1 MRRSLLWAALACLAY
16 SGGAATAT
24 DVATTPVTDR
34 FPEIASAYAVVI
46 DDELSWAR
54 ALDSPR
60 QPASLAKL
68 LSGLVLLERDWDP
81 ERLIVVSAS
90 AAAIEGSRVGLR
102 AGEQIRAADALT
114 AMLVRSANDAC
125 LALVEQRS
133 GNSPAFAIEMNRMA
147 QRLGMKA
154 SRFVQPCGLDAPGQY
169 STVRDL
175 LLLAHAAAG
184 SPQIALR
191 AGAQKATL
199 TTAQGRR
206 LEFHNSNAL
215 IGRDARARG
224 LKSGYTSQAGRCLIA
239 LAEADGHRVMVVML
253 DAPDRWWG
261 VTGVLDVAFR
271 TARYRT
277 LLKTHGQQ

>member
-1 MRRSLLWAALACLAY
+1 MRRAIQRTILGCLFCVAAVASA
-16 SGGAATAT
+16 S
-24 DVATTPVTDR
+24 DVAATPVTDR
-34 FPEIASAYAVVI
+34 FPEVASAYAVVI
-46 DDELSWAR
+46 DDDLVWAR
-54 ALDSPR
+54 ELDTPH

-68 LSGLVLLERDWDP
+68 LSALVLLDRNWDP
-81 ERLIVVSAS
+81 ERIIAVSPG
-90 AAAIEGSRVGLR
+90 AAAIEGSQIGLR

-133 GNSPAFAIEMNRMA
+133 GNSAAFAIEMNRVA
-147 QRLGMKA
+147 QRLGMRA
-154 SRFVQPCGLDAPGQY
+154 SRFVQPCGLDADGQY

-184 SPQIALR
+184 SAQIALR

-199 TTAQGRR
+199 TTRQGRR
-206 LEFHNSNAL
+206 LDFHNSNAL
-215 IGRDARARG
+215 IGRDTRARG

-253 DAPDRWWG
+253 NAPDRWRG
-261 VTGVLDVAFR
+261 VTGVLDEAFR
-271 TARYRT
+271 AARYKT
-277 LLKTHGQQ
+277 LLEQLKKP

>member
-1 MRRSLLWAALACLAY
+1 MRRSMPWAALACLLY
-16 SGGAATAT
+16 GGAAASAP
-24 DVATTPVTDR
+24 DATTIPVTDR
-34 FPEIASAYAVVI
+34 FPRVASAYAVVI
-46 DDELSWAR
+46 NDELAWAR
-54 ALDSPR
+54 GLDAPR

-68 LSGLVLLERDWDP
+68 LSALVLLERDWDP
-81 ERLIVVSAS
+81 ERLIAVSAK
-90 AAAIEGSRVGLR
+90 AAAIEGSQVGLR
-102 AGEQIRAADALT
+102 SGEKLRAVDALT

-133 GNSPAFAIEMNRMA
+133 GNSTAFAAEMNRVA

-154 SRFVQPCGLDAPGQY
+154 SRFVQPCGLDATGQY

-175 LLLAHAAAG
+175 LLLARAAAA

-191 AGAQKATL
+191 AGAQQATV

-224 LKSGYTSQAGRCLIA
+224 LKSGYTAQAGRCLIA
-239 LAEADGHRVMVVML
+239 LAETDGHRVIVVML

-261 VTGVLDVAFR
+261 VTGVLDEAFR
-271 TARYRT
+271 HAGYRT
-277 LLKTHGQQ
+277 LLKTHGQ